1 MSVLSFPLHF
11 IRIALVVFACLSGSL
26 TTFAQEK
33 PKRPESPAREEKEK
47 IEEQEGTIRVNTEL
61 VSIDVAVSDSAGM
74 KNAPTLAAEE
84 FVVYE
89 NGMRQQISN
98 FSATE
103 VPFNVVLLIDTS
115 GSTREDLAIIRRAAA
130 RFLSELRPQDR
141 VAVVVFH
148 EQVELLEDLTSD
160 RAKIEQALEKLPS
173 GTGSAV
179 YDAIQLSLDEVFKK
193 VQGRKAVIALT
204 DGVDSFGFHTYQDLL
219 PEVERSRATL
229 YFLEVNTEAFTEAGL
244 LRECYDDTHF
254 EFSEKQLKK
263 YYTEAHA
270 KSGEQRILFNRHC
283 LIPKDERRQMNQHLY
298 ESARREMRV
307 MAEKTGGEVYAV
319 KDLKQLEPAYSR
331 IAAELRTQYSIA
343 YYPSNEKH
351 DGSWRKLRVE
361 VRRKGWVAKTRP
373 GYRAPKD

>member
-1 MSVLSFPLHF
+1 MPALHF
-11 IRIALVVFACLSGSL
+11 IRIILVICACLSGSPAAL
-26 TTFAQEK
+26 AQEK
-33 PKRPESPAREEKEK
+33 PVKPESPVQRQQKEK

-61 VSIDVAVSDSAGM
+61 ISIDVAVSDRAGM
-74 KNAPTLAAEE
+74 RGAPMLAAEE
-84 FVVYE
+84 FTVYE
-89 NGMRQQISN
+89 NGVRQQVSN

-115 GSTREDLAIIRRAAA
+115 GSTSEDLAIIRRAAR
-130 RFLSELRPQDR
+130 RFLTELRPQDR
-141 VAVVVFH
+141 VAVVAFH

-179 YDAIQLSLDEVFKK
+179 YDALQLSLDEVFKK
-193 VQGRKAVIALT
+193 VQGRKAIIALT
-204 DGVDSFGFHTYQDLL
+204 DGVDSFGFHTYEDLL
-219 PEVERSRATL
+219 PEVERSNATL

-244 LRECYDDTHF
+244 LRECYDDKHF

-263 YYTEAHA
+263 YYTEARV
-270 KSGEQRILFNRHC
+270 KPREQRIQFNRHC
-283 LIPKDERRQMNQHLY
+283 LIPKDERKQMNQQLY

-307 MAEKTGGEVYAV
+307 IAEKTGGEVYAV
-319 KDLKQLEPAYSR
+319 KDLKQLEPAYAR

-343 YYPSNEKH
+343 YYPSNDKR